1 MTNGSDDAKHST
13 SMSQQPP
20 ISFPLP
26 HTFVRTSQETPHD
39 DDTDGEY
46 SDDDTDSEY
55 SDNESDGEGLKDIE
69 EELSVVSMYFD
80 SYIAAG
86 DTPSSADCR
95 EFLVNHPIKRTPQSV
110 QDKVKYLKKIY
121 SAERT

>member
-1 MTNGSDDAKHST
+1 MALMMQSI
-13 SMSQQPP
+13 QPP
-20 ISFPLP
+20 CPNNHPSHFPY
-26 HTFVRTSQETPHD
+26 HICTSQETPHD

-46 SDDDTDSEY
+46 SDD
-55 SDNESDGEGLKDIE
+55 ESDGEGLKDIE
-69 EELSVVSMYFD
+69 EELSAVSMYFD